1 MYDKMNRIVV
11 ILLLHVLLFS
21 FTIDHKIGNNNLRR
35 MIMRIVLSHHEKMEI
50 GNWQHVIKEVIS
62 KILDSILKKGTVHLC
77 PVMNEACFFFS
88 CCTQFWLKICWKLLL
103 QNICSKNQVFI
114 KQCYQKQYV
123 FIKNHVRPKGNNFI
137 LWRTVELCS

>member
-35 MIMRIVLSHHEKMEI
+35 MIMRIVLSRHEKMEI

-62 KILDSILKKGTVHLC
+62 KILDSILKKRNC
-77 PVMNEACFFFS
+77 PFVSCYEWSMFFS

>member
-50 GNWQHVIKEVIS
+50 GN
-62 KILDSILKKGTVHLC
+62 
-77 PVMNEACFFFS
+77 
-88 CCTQFWLKICWKLLL
+88 
-103 QNICSKNQVFI
+103 
-114 KQCYQKQYV
+114 
-123 FIKNHVRPKGNNFI
+123 
-137 LWRTVELCS
+137 

>member
-1 MYDKMNRIVV
+1 MPPRQSRGGLYMYDKVNRIVV

-62 KILDSILKKGTVHLC
+62 KILDSILKKRNC
-77 PVMNEACFFFS
+77 PFVSCYEWSIFFFLLHTILIKDLLKAPVAKYLFKKPSFYKAMLSKTICFHQKS
-88 CCTQFWLKICWKLLL
+88 C
-103 QNICSKNQVFI
+103 
-114 KQCYQKQYV
+114 
-123 FIKNHVRPKGNNFI
+123 
-137 LWRTVELCS
+137 

>member
-1 MYDKMNRIVV
+1 MPPRQSRGGLYMYDKMNRIVV

-62 KILDSILKKGTVHLC
+62 KILDSILKKRNC
-77 PVMNEACFFFS
+77 PFVSCYEWSMFFFLLHTILIKDLLKAPVAKYLFKKPSFYKAILSKTICFHQKS
-88 CCTQFWLKICWKLLL
+88 C
-103 QNICSKNQVFI
+103 
-114 KQCYQKQYV
+114 
-123 FIKNHVRPKGNNFI
+123 
-137 LWRTVELCS
+137 